1 VPCDLFSEARLDH
14 FESIISTLLEADN
27 YWVRRSFKV
36 KLTGNDKLLTCKRC
50 IPRPEIDLLA
60 FDFFRNEVIALEVK
74 SYLNSPG
81 VKLIDLQQDHD
92 LSEGLYK
99 LFTSKRYRD
108 IVLLRLHQQ
117 LIDCGMANEHTKVTL
132 GLAAGKVYQS
142 KSDSIRELLEGKG
155 FKFWSPEYIKNKVME
170 LAKLPYE
177 NDQAIITAKILFPES
192 RS

>member
-1 VPCDLFSEARLDH
+1 VPLDLFLEAKLDH

-36 KLTGNDKLLTCKRC
+36 KLTKDDKLLTGKRS

-60 FDFFRNEVIALEVK
+60 FDFAKNEVIALEVK

-92 LSEGLYK
+92 LSDGLYK

-108 IVLLRLHQQ
+108 IVLSRLHRQ
-117 LIDCGMANEHTKVTL
+117 LIDCGMANEQTKVTL
-132 GLAAGKVYQS
+132 GLAAGKVYQGR
-142 KSDSIRELLEGKG
+142 SDSIRELLEGKE

-192 RS
+192 RT